1 MSSLANLARPVLL
14 ARAVLKRA
22 SPVGRAHIKGLSTQA
37 SRATCPGPFAVDAPD
52 GTVDGQLKESLVL
65 IENMI
70 DRAAI
75 HRIAEEKH
83 NIENAKVAQ
92 RARMTFAVDAPD
104 RTSDG
109 QLKEALEETDHIIDY
124 AALYQVADKIHKE
137 EYAELK
143 EQAKKTFAVDAPD
156 GTSDGQLKES
166 LEEIDHII
174 DFASVYEQAE
184 KEMRK
189 GRKIDKNDFNCRRL
203 RYPSDDILFY

>member
-1 MSSLANLARPVLL
+1 MSSSLPNLARPV

-22 SPVGRAHIKGLSTQA
+22 SPIIGRAQIKGLSIQA
-37 SRATCPGPFAVDAPD
+37 SRATCPRPFAVDAPD

-83 NIENAKVAQ
+83 NIENDIMAQ

-104 RTSDG
+104 GTSDG
-109 QLKEALEETDHIIDY
+109 QVKETLEEIDRIIDY
-124 AALYQVADKIHKE
+124 AAFYQVADKIHKE
-137 EYAELK
+137 ENAELK

-174 DFASVYEQAE
+174 QFASAYEQAG
-184 KEMRK
+184 KDMPK
-189 GRKIDKNDFNCRRL
+189 GRKIDKNECNCRGL
-203 RYPSDDILFY
+203 RYNSDYVMFY